1 MSELDNTS
9 REPRLLLHEREGR
22 CLLKGLSSRLLLKH
36 HRLKALLEVLLL
48 VLLLLLLWL
57 LLLLGL
63 RSHENAWNEL
73 GLRNLTSRLLS
84 IFEVYWL

>member
-9 REPRLLLHEREGR
+9 REPRLLLHKREGR
-22 CLLKGLSSRLLLKH
+22 CLLKGLSRRFLLEH

-63 RSHENAWNEL
+63 RSHEDPRNEL
-73 GLRNLTSRLLS
+73 CLRGLISRLLS
-84 IFEVYWL
+84 IF